1 MDVEQYIWMTSDFGV
16 TYQNGQLFN
25 PTTNCYGCAYHGN
38 GGEKEKKYAE
48 TLYSQ
53 MYAKSNLY
61 YIPTRK
67 YEILSDD
74 MILIDF
80 MSEDMCQK
88 MISLAEDRTF
98 NIMAV
103 SYTHLTLPTKA

>member
-1 MDVEQYIWMTSDFGV
+1 
-16 TYQNGQLFN
+16 
-25 PTTNCYGCAYHGN
+25 
-38 GGEKEKKYAE
+38 
-48 TLYSQ
+48 
-53 MYAKSNLY
+53 MYAMSNLY

-98 NIMAV
+98 NVMEGDV
-103 SYTHLTLPTKA
+103 VPSQDLRLKADWRVGKT